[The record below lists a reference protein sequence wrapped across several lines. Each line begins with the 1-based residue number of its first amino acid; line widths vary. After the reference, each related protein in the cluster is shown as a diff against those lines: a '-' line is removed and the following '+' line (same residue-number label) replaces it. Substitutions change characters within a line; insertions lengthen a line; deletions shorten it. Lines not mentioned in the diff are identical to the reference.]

1 MDSLRYHTAGD
12 AVTPL
17 FATLP
22 TRPTMKK
29 LHFENGEVRDADRD
43 DEEDDDE

>member
-1 MDSLRYHTAGD
+1 MTPP
-12 AVTPL
+12 PL

-22 TRPTMKK
+22 HRPLMKK
-29 LHFENGEVRDADRD
+29 IRFENGEVRDADHD